1 MRVMSGHEIRGILMQ
16 STASLVPSPQPSPA
30 IEAGEGEVR
39 VAMGTP
45 GKWGERLFKGTSV
58 FFAAS
63 VILLALAIGVSLW
76 IHSGLARHQFGFSFV
91 TGRVWDP
98 VAGQFGALPF
108 LYGTV
113 VSSLLALAI
122 AVPTGLGAA
131 LFLSELAPR
140 RVSDVLSFL
149 TELLAAVPSVI
160 YGLLGIFVLVP
171 FVRTHLEPLLG
182 KSLGFLPLFS
192 GPPLGVGMLSA
203 GLILAVM
210 IIPFI
215 ITVSREV
222 FLSVPTLLR
231 EGAAALGAT
240 RWEIA
245 TYAVLPFARSGI
257 FGAIF
262 LALARALGETMA
274 VTMVIGN
281 TPQISPSLFAPGY
294 TMASVLANEFTEA
307 TDDLYLHALIEIG
320 LVLFA
325 VTLVINALARLL
337 VWSVQRKWKTR

>member
-1 MRVMSGHEIRGILMQ
+1 M
-16 STASLVPSPQPSPA
+16 
-30 IEAGEGEVR
+30 
-39 VAMGTP
+39 
-45 GKWGERLFKGTSV
+45 
-58 FFAAS
+58 
-63 VILLALAIGVSLW
+63 
-76 IHSGLARHQFGFSFV
+76 
-91 TGRVWDP
+91 
-98 VAGQFGALPF
+98 
-108 LYGTV
+108 
-113 VSSLLALAI
+113 
-122 AVPTGLGAA
+122 
-131 LFLSELAPR
+131 
-140 RVSDVLSFL
+140 

-203 GLILAVM
+203 GIILAVM